1 MLTVDF
7 GGQAEWLGFD
17 LSVLFTSSFGSTVNL
32 LDYSAW
38 KPFLN
43 YGTAFEWAKGA
54 WAYYPEA
61 QVDTR
66 KSATFPRLTT
76 GQNDH
81 NYRSSSFWV
90 KDNNYLR
97 LKNLELG
104 YTLKFPGSSV
114 EKLRVYLSGQ
124 NLFTVSTLLWKYK
137 MDPETV
143 NYGYPAARS
152 VCAGVQISF

>member
-1 MLTVDF
+1 
-7 GGQAEWLGFD
+7 
-17 LSVLFTSSFGSTVNL
+17 
-32 LDYSAW
+32 
-38 KPFLN
+38 
-43 YGTAFEWAKGA
+43 
-54 WAYYPEA
+54 
-61 QVDTR
+61 
-66 KSATFPRLTT
+66 
-76 GQNDH
+76 
-81 NYRSSSFWV
+81 V

-104 YTLKFPGSSV
+104 YTLKFAGSGV